1 VVRLLIVE
9 DEPSLAET
17 LAKGLRRRGF
27 AVDVATDGT
36 DGLGKALVNDYDVVV
51 LDRDLPGV
59 HGDEVCRRLNA
70 EGRPARVIML
80 TAASSLDDLVGGLS
94 LGADDYLTKPFRFAE
109 LVARVEALGRRGGAS
124 APPVVTVADL
134 VIDVGRHEVIRAGE
148 PVRLTA
154 RELAVL
160 ELLARADGRTVSAE
174 ELLEKAWD
182 DQADP
187 FTTSVR
193 VIISR
198 LRSKLGQPSLIHTVI
213 GRGYRMA
220 AE

>member
-1 VVRLLIVE
+1 MLIVE

-27 AVDVATDGT
+27 AVDVALDGT

-59 HGDEVCRRLNA
+59 HGDEVCRRLGDA
-70 EGRPARVIML
+70 CRPARIIML

-94 LGADDYLTKPFRFAE
+94 LGADDYLTKPFRFDE
-109 LVARVEALGRRGGAS
+109 LVARVEALGRRGGATL
-124 APPVVTVADL
+124 PLVITVGDL
-134 VIDVGRHEVIRAGE
+134 VVDAGRHDVHRGGRA
-148 PVRLTA
+148 VRLTA
-154 RELAVL
+154 RELVVL
-160 ELLARADGRTVSAE
+160 ELLARADGRTVPAE

-193 VIISR
+193 VIVSR
-198 LRSKLGQPSLIHTVI
+198 LRAKLGDPPLIHTVI
-213 GRGYRMA
+213 GRGYRMSA
-220 AE
+220 

>member
-1 VVRLLIVE
+1 VRLLIVE

-27 AVDVATDGT
+27 AVDVALDGT

-59 HGDEVCRRLNA
+59 HGDEICRRLGH
-70 EGRPARVIML
+70 EGRTARVIML

-94 LGADDYLTKPFRFAE
+94 LGADDYLTKPFRFDE
-109 LVARVEALGRRGGAS
+109 LVARVEALGRRGGAP
-124 APPVVTVADL
+124 APTTVAVADL
-134 VIDVGRHEVIRAGE
+134 VVDIGRHEVRRGDQTI
-148 PVRLTA
+148 RLTA

-193 VIISR
+193 VIVSR
-198 LRSKLGQPSLIHTVI
+198 LRAKIGEPPLIHTVI
-213 GRGYRMA
+213 GRGYRMSP
-220 AE
+220 